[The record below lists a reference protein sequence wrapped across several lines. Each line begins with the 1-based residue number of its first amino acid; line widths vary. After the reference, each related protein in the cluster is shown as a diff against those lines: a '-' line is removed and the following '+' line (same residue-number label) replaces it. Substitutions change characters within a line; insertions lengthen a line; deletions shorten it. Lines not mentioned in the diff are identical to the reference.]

1 MNSDKVLPFTAV
13 AKGSGK
19 STLAD
24 ELAGVSARPGRL
36 MDVANVPLLGR
47 RAAQKASAGTVFR
60 AAWDGGKLWISRE
73 DAICRLPRT
82 TEQIEAKLE
91 EWLNATLR
99 RNLMRVG
106 ETQKAALRWA
116 LTGRQ
121 LTITMQSLKA

>member
-60 AAWDGGKLWISRE
+60 GGVGRRE
-73 DAICRLPRT
+73 
-82 TEQIEAKLE
+82 
-91 EWLNATLR
+91 
-99 RNLMRVG
+99 
-106 ETQKAALRWA
+106 ALDIAR
-116 LTGRQ
+116 GRD
-121 LTITMQSLKA
+121 L